1 MFDISLYESFRGKS
15 GGIIS
20 LDSVNSTNIYAV
32 SGSFPAFTVVT
43 AEEQTAG
50 RGRSG
55 RKWHSVKGLNLY
67 FSIVLN
73 GIEPQKLLPM
83 NIFAGYVM
91 ADTLRDVAEIK
102 IKWPNDIIAG
112 GKKLAGILME
122 TSFSGGTLEK
132 AVLGIGLN
140 VNIDEFPEDI
150 AMMATSLKV
159 LTGRNFSREELLAS
173 YMNNFEAAYDDF
185 ITDRIN
191 LVKLWSDYSAFLD
204 KKISIHKDGVKTQ
217 YTERGI
223 DQFGCLKAENA
234 EGRSETI
241 VTGDIGYDFCR

>member
-32 SGSFPAFTVVT
+32 SGSFPAFTVIT
-43 AEEQTAG
+43 AEEQTEG

-55 RKWHSVKGLNLY
+55 RKWHSLKGLNLY

-150 AMMATSLKV
+150 AHMATSLKL
-159 LTGRNFSREELLAS
+159 LTGRNFFREELLAS
-173 YMNNFEAAYDDF
+173 FMNNLESGYDDF
-185 ITDRIN
+185 ITNRID

-223 DQFGCLKAENA
+223 DDFGCLKVENDQ
-234 EGRSETI
+234 GRPETI